1 MLNILEILQGKK
13 TYIISVVGALINVL
27 EVFEVLDLT
36 NEQLFAINGLILAL
50 LGATLRAGIKKG

>member
-13 TYIISVVGALINVL
+13 TYIISVVGAFINVL